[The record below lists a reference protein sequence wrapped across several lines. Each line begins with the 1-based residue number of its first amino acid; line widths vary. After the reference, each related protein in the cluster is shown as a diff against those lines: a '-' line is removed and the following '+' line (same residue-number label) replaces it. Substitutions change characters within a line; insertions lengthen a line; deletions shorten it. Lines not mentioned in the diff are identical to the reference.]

1 MSLKA
6 RYSSC
11 SSGSADIPS
20 SSASPHRHSQSTR
33 RWLSEV
39 PSSRIEGR
47 LLPLSLSCSS
57 RGRRSPNVSSG
68 THEESTAICKKS
80 TVSSWCEPVSARSW
94 SSVMEADMSAAS
106 SSSCSSIVGSRDHA
120 SKSSLSS
127 MPSEATTAALVIQ
140 LNQRCEA
147 LFRMCPPQNSGNN
160 FVLWKVRHA
169 RVPGCKKQ
177 KASI

>member
-1 MSLKA
+1 
-6 RYSSC
+6 
-11 SSGSADIPS
+11 
-20 SSASPHRHSQSTR
+20 
-33 RWLSEV
+33 
-39 PSSRIEGR
+39 
-47 LLPLSLSCSS
+47 
-57 RGRRSPNVSSG
+57 
-68 THEESTAICKKS
+68 
-80 TVSSWCEPVSARSW
+80 
-94 SSVMEADMSAAS
+94 MSAAS

-140 LNQRCEA
+140 LNQRCSPVPYV
-147 LFRMCPPQNSGNN
+147 RPPSPNSGNN

>member
-1 MSLKA
+1 
-6 RYSSC
+6 
-11 SSGSADIPS
+11 
-20 SSASPHRHSQSTR
+20 
-33 RWLSEV
+33 
-39 PSSRIEGR
+39 
-47 LLPLSLSCSS
+47 
-57 RGRRSPNVSSG
+57 
-68 THEESTAICKKS
+68 
-80 TVSSWCEPVSARSW
+80 
-94 SSVMEADMSAAS
+94 MSAAS

>member
-127 MPSEATTAALVIQ
+127 MPPSVVAVVIQ
-140 LNQRCEA
+140 LNQRCVCPVPY
-147 LFRMCPPQNSGNN
+147 LPPPKTKFR
-160 FVLWKVRHA
+160 
-169 RVPGCKKQ
+169 KQ
-177 KASI
+177 LCSVEGQACSSAGM